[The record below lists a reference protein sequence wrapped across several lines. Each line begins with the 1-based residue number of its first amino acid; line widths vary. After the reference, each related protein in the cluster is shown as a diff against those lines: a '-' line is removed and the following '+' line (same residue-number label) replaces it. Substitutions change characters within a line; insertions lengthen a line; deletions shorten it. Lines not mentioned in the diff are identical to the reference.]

1 MLNKVSHCGAG
12 CGEREVLR
20 EETETLSPRP
30 SSAEPGRI
38 KSQRLSKP
46 RQSSLDPVAQSW
58 AGQQQPELVGSGT
71 MTGDHCP
78 GTVGCSENSP
88 PEPSEPRALGG
99 PCHSHQ
105 DGAEGSAPGTQ
116 QLGSPEVPPPA
127 SCNPDPSWPRAKGLS
142 STRGRPRM
150 GGTGRPWRP
159 PGVVVTDADSE
170 HSAAGR
176 GPLLL
181 PSLSTAPLL
190 SPLPA
195 SAQGPA
201 WPGTRNW
208 SREAAAG
215 AGNQS

>member
-12 CGEREVLR
+12 CGEREALR

-181 PSLSTAPLL
+181 PSLS
-190 SPLPA
+190 PLPA

-215 AGNQS
+215 PGNQS